1 MSITMTAPTCL
12 TPLTTCLSH
21 CCHKPHGRLRGH
33 PMRRMVRMKMLVMRK
48 RCYVSAEL
56 PQQRCSGA
64 WALVQGCRWM
74 WGRWRRWFHRCG
86 PVWRGPGPAASPSAS
101 PPWRQKCLAPRRGR
115 SLHIWG
121 EHTNKTRVREFEPL
135 HTKNAPHKYFHYR
148 LTCRFYLWL
157 LD

>member
-1 MSITMTAPTCL
+1 MITVDVWRRLSEPAVCLHLLTGPWSSLESTCTHCLTQSSITHIQMTHKVHTHMDARTRTHRISITTTAPTCL
-12 TPLTTCLSH
+12 MPLTTCLSH

-64 WALVQGCRWM
+64 WALVQGCKWM

-86 PVWRGPGPAASPSAS
+86 PVWRGPEPAA
-101 PPWRQKCLAPRRGR
+101 
-115 SLHIWG
+115 
-121 EHTNKTRVREFEPL
+121 
-135 HTKNAPHKYFHYR
+135 
-148 LTCRFYLWL
+148 
-157 LD
+157 